1 MKYLKKIFENSKIE
15 LRMVGRMR
23 YLDAVEEY
31 HKILKQD
38 NIWKNYFNKIEDIKS
53 RSIEELDEV
62 LKFAENR
69 WEEIKKEF
77 EENIQE
83 VKDIYLSYLEDCKS
97 ISDYG
102 IKRLSRSYYN
112 EQTNESEWV
121 DLIELK
127 LIFSETTIKERK
139 ISGSSIKAEH
149 SPFAPVF
156 KITSDEVFDYWKNI
170 YDFFL
175 VLKSNGYEPSIKY
188 YQVDGAEMIILINKK

>member
-15 LRMVGRMR
+15 ALI
-23 YLDAVEEY
+23 DAVEEY
-31 HKILKQD
+31 NKVLKQD
-38 NIWKNYFNKIEDIKS
+38 NIWKNYLNNIKDIKS
-53 RSIEELDEV
+53 LSIEELEEV
-62 LKFAENR
+62 LKFADDR

-97 ISDYG
+97 ISDYS
-102 IKRLSRSYYN
+102 IKRLSKSYYN
-112 EQTNESEWV
+112 EKTNESEWV

-127 LIFSETTIKERK
+127 LIFSEKTIKERK
-139 ISGSSIKAEH
+139 RSGSSIKAEH

-170 YDFFL
+170 YDFFS

-188 YQVDGAEMIILINKK
+188 YQVDGVEMIILINMK

>member
-15 LRMVGRMR
+15 
-23 YLDAVEEY
+23 YLDAIEEY
-31 HKILKQD
+31 DKILKQD

-53 RSIEELDEV
+53 RSIEELGEI
-62 LKFAENR
+62 LEFAENR

-97 ISDYG
+97 ISDYS
-102 IKRLSRSYYN
+102 IKRLSNSYYN
-112 EQTNESEWV
+112 EQTHESEWV
-121 DLIELK
+121 DLIELR
-127 LIFSETTIKERK
+127 LVFSETTIKERK
-139 ISGSSIKAEH
+139 NNQAK
-149 SPFAPVF
+149 VF

-170 YDFFL
+170 YDFFS

-188 YQVDGAEMIILINKK
+188 YQVNGVEMIILINKK

>member
-15 LRMVGRMR
+15 ALI
-23 YLDAVEEY
+23 DAVEEY
-31 HKILKQD
+31 NKVLKQD
-38 NIWKNYFNKIEDIKS
+38 NIWKNYLNNIKDIKS
-53 RSIEELDEV
+53 LSIEELEEV
-62 LKFAENR
+62 LKFADDR
-69 WEEIKKEF
+69 WEEIKKGF

-97 ISDYG
+97 ISDYS
-102 IKRLSRSYYN
+102 IKRLSKSYYN
-112 EQTNESEWV
+112 EKTNESEWV

-139 ISGSSIKAEH
+139 RSGSSIKAEH

-170 YDFFL
+170 YDFFS

-188 YQVDGAEMIILINKK
+188 YQVDGVEMIILINMK

>member
-15 LRMVGRMR
+15 ALI
-23 YLDAVEEY
+23 DAVEEY
-31 HKILKQD
+31 NKVLKQD
-38 NIWKNYFNKIEDIKS
+38 NIWKNYLFYIVFRSLKSSKKGNNIKDIKS
-53 RSIEELDEV
+53 LSIEELEEV
-62 LKFAENR
+62 LKFADDR

-97 ISDYG
+97 ISDYS
-102 IKRLSRSYYN
+102 IKRLSNSYYN

-127 LIFSETTIKERK
+127 LIFSKTTIKERK
-139 ISGSSIKAEH
+139 RSGSSI
-149 SPFAPVF
+149 F

-170 YDFFL
+170 YDFFS

-188 YQVDGAEMIILINKK
+188 YQVNGVEMIILINMK